1 MLIISYLCLKN
12 EKKEYKNI
20 FDNIIEYSK
29 SKNGIFFSEILKYF
43 NIKDKI
49 PIFEEFKENNI
60 NISLFNNEINNNEN
74 LWENNF
80 INLYYYYYHS
90 INLISQK
97 KYIKIKKELFSWNGI
112 YSNKILFYTN
122 KRKEFKYKISTHLT
136 QNFINPILIPILDF
150 NYYTSN
156 QYNYQSLCLDQF
168 KSYINLSIFKKEEIK
183 IKNITNYLIIPCCL
197 IKLTH
202 HIKGFILINNKIPNY
217 FEFFNSEEGCND
229 KIDSITKLCY
239 GSYKNIDNNKS
250 YYIKIFINDI
260 NMIFE
265 RKYYYSN
272 NSIEIF
278 TNQNKS
284 YYFNFGID
292 NKNID
297 NKTKFLK
304 LIKSPFI
311 NIEISSILNNKKNE

>member
-12 EKKEYKNI
+12 EKKEYQNI

-29 SKNGIFFSEILKYF
+29 LKDKNNELYLLPLKMANPFFTVLKYINLKDTNKIYISIF
-43 NIKDKI
+43 KEPTKKDK
-49 PIFEEFKENNI
+49 I
-60 NISLFNNEINNNEN
+60 NISLFNKEINNDN
-74 LWENNF
+74 LWEDNF
-80 INLYYYYYHS
+80 INLYDYYNYS
-90 INLISQK
+90 IYAEFEK

-112 YSNKILFYTN
+112 YSNKILFYTD
-122 KRKEFKYKISTHLT
+122 KKKEFKYKISTHLT

-168 KSYINLSIFKKEEIK
+168 KSYINLLIFKKEEIK

-284 YYFNFGID
+284 YYFNFGI
-292 NKNID
+292 
-297 NKTKFLK
+297 
-304 LIKSPFI
+304 
-311 NIEISSILNNKKNE
+311 EMNNKK